1 MAFVQ
6 ANVNYAVDYS
16 RELANAYPY
25 LSYFGA
31 LYGAQNS
38 SKYRPVMGKTVAI
51 PSLEVSGAK
60 AVNRNQI
67 TGTFNR
73 NWNNAWQTKE
83 LSMDRDW
90 DTLIDPLDMVETNDV
105 ATIANVTRTFNE
117 QMKVPEMDAY
127 AASTLA
133 TAAIANS
140 KADTTALTSA
150 NILAQWDTYLAAL
163 ADARVNRD
171 RVIAYI
177 IPSVYKLLKE
187 AAGITRFIDAG
198 TGIRNVDRN
207 VGKLDGVTIVEV
219 PADLMKTAYVFT
231 EGWVA
236 ASTAGQINIL
246 FVDPDAIAAPV
257 VYETSM
263 VSAPTAQSKGKY
275 LYYERYFYDVFVL
288 NNRKAGVYVVYT
300 PYSA

>member
-1 MAFVQ
+1 M
-6 ANVNYAVDYS
+6 
-16 RELANAYPY
+16 
-25 LSYFGA
+25 
-31 LYGAQNS
+31 
-38 SKYRPVMGKTVAI
+38 
-51 PSLEVSGAK
+51 
-60 AVNRNQI
+60 
-67 TGTFNR
+67 
-73 NWNNAWQTKE
+73 
-83 LSMDRDW
+83 
-90 DTLIDPLDMVETNDV
+90 
-105 ATIANVTRTFNE
+105 
-117 QMKVPEMDAY
+117 EMDAY

-288 NNRKAGVYVVYT
+288 NNRKAGVYAVYT